1 MKVRYTGPIDE
12 VTIREFDLTVKR
24 NHQLDIPDAIGK
36 RLVQQADWEEVGKPK
51 SEQESPAKAESRG

>member
-24 NHQLDIPDAIGK
+24 NHQLDVPDAIGE
-36 RLVQQADWEEVGKPK
+36 RLVEQSDWEEVGKPK
-51 SEQESPAKAESRG
+51 AEQEPPAKADKGG